1 MDSRIHTLSI
11 ENDLVPNMTVLFQT
25 FRPSG
30 FDKNMSE
37 LKSRKED
44 GEGGRI
50 WKVAKERIF
59 IQLFEHFIKL
69 KSYKRLLKYKF

>member
-1 MDSRIHTLSI
+1 MNI
-11 ENDLVPNMTVLFQT
+11 
-25 FRPSG
+25 
-30 FDKNMSE
+30 
-37 LKSRKED
+37 LKSQKED

-69 KSYKRLLKYKF
+69 KSYKRLLKYKFLNYFLGAIHMNNN